1 MTEPTTADPAP
12 SIAPIHLAIR
22 FALELVMWGAI
33 GYWGWHLG
41 GDGVMRWVL
50 AIGFT
55 LIAMVLWGVFRTR
68 GDSSGRQDPPV
79 AIPGIARLI
88 LELTLFGLAAYGVW
102 TSGSRAA
109 AETLLTVFALHYAV
123 TWNRQAWL
131 VRQR

>member
-1 MTEPTTADPAP
+1 MTEHTISDPAP
-12 SIAPIHLAIR
+12 QIAPIHLAIR

-41 GDGVMRWVL
+41 GGGVWSWIL

-55 LIAMVLWGVFRTR
+55 LISMAIWGIFRTP
-68 GDSSGRQDPPV
+68 GEPAGKQNPPV

-88 LELTLFGLAAYGVW
+88 LELALFGLAGYGVW

>member
-1 MTEPTTADPAP
+1 VTEPITADPAP
-12 SIAPIHLAIR
+12 RIAPIHLAIR

-41 GDGVMRWVL
+41 GGGVGSWLL

-55 LIAMVLWGVFRTR
+55 LISMVLWGVFRTR

-79 AIPGIARLI
+79 AIPGAARLA
-88 LELTLFGLAAYGVW
+88 LELALFGLAGYGVW

-109 AETLLTVFALHYAV
+109 AETLLTIFVLHFAV
-123 TWNRQAWL
+123 TWNRVAWL
-131 VRQR
+131 MRQK